1 MNFTTPQFWWIVALA
16 LAVAEY
22 FIPGVFFIFP
32 AIAAVVTAILAT
44 LGFSFVSLQLIVFT
58 VLSAV
63 LLFFM
68 RPIWVKF
75 ATGNSPKIGIDAL
88 IGKEALVVEEIDK
101 IKGRVKIGADV
112 FPAKTMDGRTVAE
125 GSFVTVKK
133 FEGIT
138 CIVEVDYER

>member
-1 MNFTTPQFWWIVALA
+1 MHFTTPQFWWIAALA

-32 AIAAVVTAILAT
+32 AIAAAITAVLAT
-44 LGFSFVSLQLIVFT
+44 LGFNVISLQLIVFI

-68 RPIWVKF
+68 RPIWMKF
-75 ATGNSPKIGIDAL
+75 AMGNSPKIGIEAL
-88 IGKEALVVEEIDK
+88 IGREALVVEEIDK
-101 IKGRVKIGADV
+101 IKGRVKIGADI
-112 FPAKTMDGRTVAE
+112 FPAKTVDGRTVAE
-125 GSFVTVKK
+125 GSFVIIKK

-138 CIVEVDYER
+138 CIVEVNYER